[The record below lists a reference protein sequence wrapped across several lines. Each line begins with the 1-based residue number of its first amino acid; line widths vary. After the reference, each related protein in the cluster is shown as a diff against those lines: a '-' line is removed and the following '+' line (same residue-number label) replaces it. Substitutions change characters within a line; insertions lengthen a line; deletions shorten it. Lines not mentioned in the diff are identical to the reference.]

1 MGLLSANRIDCPLM
15 DNSLGTIRFPDYL
28 TAIGRH
34 PKAMPEKKSH
44 SPRTDHVR
52 IVPLATPE
60 VLQRAAAP
68 AAHLTYNNGPLISQC
83 QVFTVFWGSAWSQ
96 AQLAPMVQ
104 ELNGFF
110 DYILTSSLIDQLSEY
125 SVPQYEISH
134 GKRIGAV
141 TLTSPD
147 LTKTVDDSAI
157 QKMIQDQI
165 STKNFP
171 ASSPNILYFVFL
183 PSEVTVTQGGSA
195 SCKVFCGYHDSIA
208 NNIFYAVM
216 PFPSCSGCSSNF
228 STIEALTVTAS
239 HELCEAITDPIPG
252 QGWYDNQN
260 GEIGDICAWKT
271 KKIGQYT
278 VQQEWSN
285 SRDSCF

>member
-1 MGLLSANRIDCPLM
+1 
-15 DNSLGTIRFPDYL
+15 
-28 TAIGRH
+28 
-34 PKAMPEKKSH
+34 MPEKQLHSH
-44 SPRTDHVR
+44 RSDHVR

-60 VLQRAAAP
+60 VLQRAQATT
-68 AAHLTYNNGPLISQC
+68 AHLTYNHGPLISQC

-96 AQLAPMVQ
+96 APQAATIQ

-110 DYILTSSLIDQLSEY
+110 DYILSSSLIDQLSEY
-125 SVPQYEISH
+125 NVPQYKIAH
-134 GKRIGAV
+134 GKRIG
-141 TLTSPD
+141 TLTLTNPD
-147 LTKTVDDSAI
+147 VNTTVDDSAI

-165 STKNFP
+165 AAKKFP
-171 ASSPNILYFVFL
+171 ASGPDILYFVFL
-183 PSEVTVTQGGSA
+183 PSGVTVTQGGSA
-195 SCKVFCGYHDSIA
+195 SCKVFCGYHDAIG
-208 NNIFYAVM
+208 NDTFYAVM
-216 PFPSCSGCSSNF
+216 PYPGCAGCSSNF
-228 STIEALTVTAS
+228 SSIEALTVTAS

-285 SRDSCF
+285 NRGNCF